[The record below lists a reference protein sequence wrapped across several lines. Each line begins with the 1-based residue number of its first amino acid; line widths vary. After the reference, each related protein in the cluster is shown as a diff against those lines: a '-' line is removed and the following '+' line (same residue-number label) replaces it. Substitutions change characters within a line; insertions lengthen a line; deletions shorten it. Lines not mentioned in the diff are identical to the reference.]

1 MPGLDLGAGATVR
14 AGSQSRYGN
23 APAPTTASAAA
34 YGTANDVSSPTSA
47 LSPTQGTGLAFWTGA
62 VGVAGLLC
70 IYYSLPGG

>member
-23 APAPTTASAAA
+23 SPAPTTASAAA
-34 YGTANDVSSPTSA
+34 FGTANDVNASTAA
-47 LSPTQGTGLAFWTGA
+47 LTPSTGPGLAFWTGA
-62 VGVAGLLC
+62 VGVAGLLF